1 MGMANLSGY
10 VEGVVDGKR
19 TNGVFEGGGLGRG
32 WKTSGRKWRGRICD
46 GPLRPAPQ
54 FVSLATSQ
62 VDPTET
68 TTYGLPL
75 SLDRFF
81 SSLDHL
87 PRLQELC
94 GVVGRREVVVFVCL
108 CSSETG
114 ENEDTFYG

>member
-1 MGMANLSGY
+1 MVFLK
-10 VEGVVDGKR
+10 VVDWGGDGKR
-19 TNGVFEGGGLGRG
+19 LGENGEVEYV
-32 WKTSGRKWRGRICD
+32 TENVT
-46 GPLRPAPQ
+46 PLRSAPQ
-54 FVSLATSQ
+54 FISLTTSQ

-87 PRLQELC
+87 PRLQELR
-94 GVVGRREVVVFVCL
+94 GMVGRRKVVVFVCL

-114 ENEDTFYG
+114 ESEDTFYG